1 MAEYEDKQKLAVE
14 LAVHWAKTGLRQ
26 FSMRD
31 AVNDYMKEVGANK
44 AITDESIID
53 RRRICAQQLTIRS
66 IAFLS
71 KDELHKVEQELKRI
85 AEDDAPKHNWAGI
98 DDISLSSLCLEQQHL
113 SISKVERLITL
124 MPKE

>member
-1 MAEYEDKQKLAVE
+1 MAEYEDKLKLAVD

-44 AITDESIID
+44 AMTDESIID
-53 RRRICAQQLTIRS
+53 RRRICAQQLTIKS

-85 AEDDAPKHNWAGI
+85 AEDDAPKQQLGWHN
-98 DDISLSSLCLEQQHL
+98 ISLSSLCLEQQHL
-113 SISKVERLITL
+113 SVSKVTRLITL
-124 MPKE
+124 MP

>member
-1 MAEYEDKQKLAVE
+1 MAEYEDKQELAVE

-31 AVNDYMKEVGANK
+31 AVNDYMEEVGANQ
-44 AITDESIID
+44 AMTDESIID
-53 RRRICAQQLTIRS
+53 RIRICAQQLTIKS

-85 AEDDAPKHNWAGI
+85 AEDDASK
-98 DDISLSSLCLEQQHL
+98 QQL
-113 SISKVERLITL
+113 GMRR
-124 MPKE
+124 

>member
-1 MAEYEDKQKLAVE
+1 MAEYVNKQNLAVE

-31 AVNDYMKEVGANK
+31 AVNDYMEEVGANK
-44 AITDESIID
+44 AMSDESVID

-66 IAFLS
+66 IASLS

-85 AEDDAPKHNWAGI
+85 AEDDAPK
-98 DDISLSSLCLEQQHL
+98 QQLGWH
-113 SISKVERLITL
+113 R
-124 MPKE
+124 

>member
-1 MAEYEDKQKLAVE
+1 MAEYEDKLKLAVD

-31 AVNDYMKEVGANK
+31 AVNDFMEEVGANNSMS
-44 AITDESIID
+44 DESIID
-53 RRRICAQQLTIRS
+53 RRRICAQQLTIKS

-85 AEDDAPKHNWAGI
+85 AEDDASK
-98 DDISLSSLCLEQQHL
+98 QQLGWH
-113 SISKVERLITL
+113 R
-124 MPKE
+124 

>member
-44 AITDESIID
+44 AMTDESIIG
-53 RRRICAQQLTIRS
+53 RRRICAQQLTIKS

-71 KDELHKVEQELKRI
+71 NDELQRVEQELKRI
-85 AEDDAPKHNWAGI
+85 AENDAPK
-98 DDISLSSLCLEQQHL
+98 QH
-113 SISKVERLITL
+113 RGWHR
-124 MPKE
+124 

>member
-1 MAEYEDKQKLAVE
+1 MAEYEDKLKLAVD

-31 AVNDYMKEVGANK
+31 AVNDYMEKVGANQ
-44 AITDESIID
+44 AMTDESIID

-85 AEDDAPKHNWAGI
+85 AEDDAPK
-98 DDISLSSLCLEQQHL
+98 QQLGWH
-113 SISKVERLITL
+113 R
-124 MPKE
+124 

>member
-1 MAEYEDKQKLAVE
+1 MAEYEDKLKLAVD

-85 AEDDAPKHNWAGI
+85 AKDDAPK
-98 DDISLSSLCLEQQHL
+98 QQLGWH
-113 SISKVERLITL
+113 R
-124 MPKE
+124 

>member
-1 MAEYEDKQKLAVE
+1 MAEYEAKQELAVE

-31 AVNDYMKEVGANK
+31 AVNDFMEEVGANN
-44 AITDESIID
+44 AMSDESIID
-53 RRRICAQQLTIRS
+53 RRRICAQQLTIKS

-71 KDELHKVEQELKRI
+71 KDELHKVEQEFKRTMR
-85 AEDDAPKHNWAGI
+85 PSNNWAGI
-98 DDISLSSLCLEQQHL
+98 DDISLSSLRLEQQR
-113 SISKVERLITL
+113 ISVSKATRLITL

>member
-1 MAEYEDKQKLAVE
+1 MAEYEDKLKLAVD

-44 AITDESIID
+44 AMTDESIID
-53 RRRICAQQLTIRS
+53 RRRICAQQLTIKS

-71 KDELHKVEQELKRI
+71 KDELQRVEQELKRI
-85 AEDDAPKHNWAGI
+85 AEDDAPK
-98 DDISLSSLCLEQQHL
+98 QQVGWH
-113 SISKVERLITL
+113 R
-124 MPKE
+124 

>member
-1 MAEYEDKQKLAVE
+1 MAEYEDKLKLAVD

-44 AITDESIID
+44 AMTDESIID

-71 KDELHKVEQELKRI
+71 KDELQRVEQELKRI
-85 AEDDAPKHNWAGI
+85 AEDDAPK
-98 DDISLSSLCLEQQHL
+98 QQLGWH
-113 SISKVERLITL
+113 R
-124 MPKE
+124 

>member
-1 MAEYEDKQKLAVE
+1 MAEYEYKQELAVE

-31 AVNDYMKEVGANK
+31 AVNDYMEEVGANQ
-44 AITDESIID
+44 AMTDESIID
-53 RRRICAQQLTIRS
+53 RRRIFAQQLTIKS

-85 AEDDAPKHNWAGI
+85 AEDDAPK
-98 DDISLSSLCLEQQHL
+98 QQL
-113 SISKVERLITL
+113 GMRR
-124 MPKE
+124 

>member
-31 AVNDYMKEVGANK
+31 AVNDYMKEVGANN
-44 AITDESIID
+44 AMSNESIIG
-53 RRRICAQQLTIRS
+53 RRKICAQQLTIKS

-71 KDELHKVEQELKRI
+71 KDELQRVEQELKRI
-85 AEDDAPKHNWAGI
+85 AEDDAPK
-98 DDISLSSLCLEQQHL
+98 QQLGWH
-113 SISKVERLITL
+113 R
-124 MPKE
+124 

>member
-1 MAEYEDKQKLAVE
+1 MAEYEDKLKLAVD

-44 AITDESIID
+44 AMTDESIID

-71 KDELHKVEQELKRI
+71 KDEFIRW
-85 AEDDAPKHNWAGI
+85 N
-98 DDISLSSLCLEQQHL
+98 
-113 SISKVERLITL
+113 RN
-124 MPKE
+124 

>member
-1 MAEYEDKQKLAVE
+1 MAEYENKQKLSVE
-14 LAVHWAKTGLRQ
+14 LDVHLAKTGLRQ

-31 AVNDYMKEVGANK
+31 AVNDYMEEVGANK
-44 AITDESIID
+44 AMSDESVID

-85 AEDDAPKHNWAGI
+85 AKDDAPK
-98 DDISLSSLCLEQQHL
+98 QQLGWH
-113 SISKVERLITL
+113 R
-124 MPKE
+124 